1 MDKTTLNNYLSESVS
16 FLKERFT
23 EFNAQIGIILGSGL
37 GPFVENIQVINAINT
52 TDIPHYP
59 ASTVPGHSGRLVH
72 GSVEGIELLAL
83 QGRVHTYEGYGQWQ
97 ITYPSRLMHLLGLR
111 SLIVTNSAGSS
122 NPDFIP
128 GNFMLIR
135 DHLDFIFRDP
145 LYEWEQRDSGSVSP
159 YNEEYISMAK
169 SVANKLDIKLYEGV
183 LSANL
188 GPTYETPAEVS
199 FQRSLGGDSVS
210 MSTFPEVT
218 VARSLGL
225 KVLGL
230 SVLTNYAAGLN
241 KTPLTHKEVTEM
253 ADSISDNFSIL
264 ITELIKKINL
274 LNKEGN

>member
-16 FLKERFT
+16 FLKERFS

-52 TDIPHYP
+52 ADIPHYP

-72 GSVEGIELLAL
+72 GSVEGIEIFAL
-83 QGRVHTYEGYGQWQ
+83 QGRVHTYEGYDQWQ
-97 ITYPSRLMHLLGLR
+97 VTYPARLMHLLGLR
-111 SLIVTNSAGSS
+111 SLIVTNSSGSS
-122 NPDFIP
+122 NPDFRP

-145 LYEWEQRDSGSVSP
+145 LYEWELRDIGSASP

-169 SVANKLDIKLYEGV
+169 SVAKKLDMNLYEGV

-199 FQRSLGGDSVS
+199 FQRSLGGDAAS

-218 VARSLGL
+218 VAHSLGL

-253 ADSISDNFSIL
+253 ADSVSDNFSIL

>member
-16 FLKERFT
+16 FLKERFS

-52 TDIPHYP
+52 ADIPHYP

-72 GSVEGIELLAL
+72 GSVEGIELFAL
-83 QGRVHTYEGYGQWQ
+83 QGRVHTYEGYEQWQ
-97 ITYPSRLMHLLGLR
+97 VTYPARLMNLLGLR
-111 SLIVTNSAGSS
+111 SLIVTNSSGSS
-122 NPDFIP
+122 NPDFRP

-145 LYEWEQRDSGSVSP
+145 LYEWELRDFGSVSP

-169 SVANKLDIKLYEGV
+169 SVAKKLDMNLYEGV

-188 GPTYETPAEVS
+188 GPTYETPAEVR
-199 FQRSLGGDSVS
+199 FQRSLGSDIAS

-230 SVLTNYAAGLN
+230 SVLTNYATGLN

-253 ADSISDNFSIL
+253 ADSVSDNFSIL

-274 LNKEGN
+274 LNKEGT

>member
-16 FLKERFT
+16 FLKERFS

-52 TDIPHYP
+52 ADIPHYP

-72 GSVEGIELLAL
+72 GIVEGIELFAL
-83 QGRVHTYEGYGQWQ
+83 QGRVHTYEGYEQWQ
-97 ITYPSRLMHLLGLR
+97 VTYPARLMNLLGLR
-111 SLIVTNSAGSS
+111 SLIVTNSSGSS
-122 NPDFIP
+122 NPDFRP

-145 LYEWEQRDSGSVSP
+145 LYEWELRDFGSASP

-169 SVANKLDIKLYEGV
+169 SVAKKLDMNLYEGV

-199 FQRSLGGDSVS
+199 FQRSLGGDAAS

-218 VARSLGL
+218 VAHSLGL

-253 ADSISDNFSIL
+253 ADSVSDNFSIL

>member
-16 FLKERFT
+16 FLKERFS

-52 TDIPHYP
+52 ADIPHYP

-72 GSVEGIELLAL
+72 GSVEGIELFAL
-83 QGRVHTYEGYGQWQ
+83 QGRVHTYEGYEQWQ
-97 ITYPSRLMHLLGLR
+97 VTYPARLMNLLGLR
-111 SLIVTNSAGSS
+111 SLIVTNSSGSS
-122 NPDFIP
+122 NPDFRP

-145 LYEWEQRDSGSVSP
+145 LYEWELRDFGSVSP

-169 SVANKLDIKLYEGV
+169 SVAKKLDMNLYEGV

-199 FQRSLGGDSVS
+199 FQRSLGGDAAS

-218 VARSLGL
+218 VAHSLGL

-241 KTPLTHKEVTEM
+241 KTPLNHKEVTEM
-253 ADSISDNFSIL
+253 ADSVSDNFSIL